1 MANYYALAR
10 SNYFKVK
17 DAGAFKE
24 WVGSIPDL
32 GVWAIDGVLYKAHRV
47 IWKLV
52 TLEEPDVIDHINGDR
67 SDNRLINLR
76 STNATG
82 NARNARLRKD
92 SLSGLKGVCFSNT
105 FNKWMAQIRVNTRTR
120 FLGLFD
126 DKYEAHSAY
135 CEAAKLHHEEFA
147 NFG

>member
-1 MANYYALAR
+1 MKTPEQIQAELDQYTGTERYCH
-10 SNYFKVK
+10 
-17 DAGAFKE
+17 G
-24 WVGSIPDL
+24 
-32 GVWAIDGVLYKAHRV
+32 AIDGVHYKAHRV